1 MVYSR
6 VVLNTPGIFFAGR
19 LMHKLWFFLTLLILM
34 ASCEKD
40 QVQLPSGPGMA
51 TVDSVLLTHDDFD
64 SLTVKYNSSS
74 SSSSIYNYVGGY
86 RDADCKTVL
95 VFTNFTSLHDTD
107 TDADS
112 LIITS
117 ARIILS
123 EYQTWGNPES
133 FTFQTFL
140 IPQTEEYTWSDTSDF
155 DTYWQSVSPQLTPLN
170 TFPYTSD
177 SLVIPIGTDV
187 ANSWWNPEDDVTN
200 NGIVLSYDPAREEGM
215 AGYYS
220 SNYNSVSNWPRL
232 ELTCTVFDS
241 SGIKDSTFTVYA
253 NRDFTYS
260 ELRNTGSTPSF
271 FVSQGAIRRA
281 FITSSLLLPAVQG
294 KSVNYAELFLTV
306 NLLESHFDHDSLTVY
321 IGLFT
326 SEDWE
331 TKNFLFSSY
340 QNPAKIYKANPS
352 VNIPITEVLM
362 DLQDNSG
369 TAISGLFIRLGNELY
384 GFNQIAFDPDSV
396 RMKIVTTEF

>member
-1 MVYSR
+1 
-6 VVLNTPGIFFAGR
+6 
-19 LMHKLWFFLTLLILM
+19 MHKLWFFLSLLILM
-34 ASCEKD
+34 SSCEKD
-40 QVQLPSGPGMA
+40 QVQLPFGPGTA
-51 TVDSVLLTHDDFD
+51 TVDSVLLSRDDFD

-95 VFTNFTSLHDTD
+95 IFTNFTPLHDTD
-107 TDADS
+107 ADADS
-112 LIITS
+112 LVVNN

-123 EYQTWGNPES
+123 EYQTWGSPES
-133 FTFQTFL
+133 FTFQTYL

-155 DTYWQSVSPQLTPLN
+155 DTYWQSVSPQLAPLN
-170 TFPYTSD
+170 AFPYTPD
-177 SLVIPIGTDV
+177 SLIIPIGTDI
-187 ANSWWNPEDDVTN
+187 ADSWWDPEEDVTN
-200 NGIVLSYDPAREEGM
+200 NGIVLNYDAGGQEGM

-220 SNYNSVSNWPRL
+220 SDYNSVSNWPRL
-232 ELTCTVFDS
+232 ELNCTVFDS
-241 SGIKDSTFTVYA
+241 SGTKDSTFTVYA

-260 ELRNTGSTPSF
+260 ELRNTESAPPF

-281 FITSSLLLPAVQG
+281 FITSSRFLPAVQG
-294 KSVNYAELFLTV
+294 KSINYAELSLTV
-306 NLLESHFDHDSLTVY
+306 NQSESHFDEDSLTVY

-340 QNPAKIYKANPS
+340 QNPAKIYKDHLNVS
-352 VNIPITEVLM
+352 IPITEVIM

-369 TAISGLFIRLGNELY
+369 AAVSGLFIRLGSELY

-396 RMKIVTTEF
+396 KMKIVSTEF

>member
-1 MVYSR
+1 MS
-6 VVLNTPGIFFAGR
+6 
-19 LMHKLWFFLTLLILM
+19 
-34 ASCEKD
+34 SCEKD
-40 QVQLPSGPGMA
+40 QVQLPFGPGTA
-51 TVDSVLLTHDDFD
+51 TVDSVLLSRDDFD

-95 VFTNFTSLHDTD
+95 IFTNFTPLHDTD
-107 TDADS
+107 ADADS
-112 LIITS
+112 LVVNN

-123 EYQTWGNPES
+123 EYQTWGSPES

-155 DTYWQSVSPQLTPLN
+155 DTYWQSVSPQLAPLN
-170 TFPYTSD
+170 AFPYTPD
-177 SLVIPIGTDV
+177 SLIIPIGTDI
-187 ANSWWNPEDDVTN
+187 ADSWWDPEKDVTN
-200 NGIVLSYDPAREEGM
+200 NGIVLNYDAGGQEGM

-220 SNYNSVSNWPRL
+220 SDYNSVSNWPRL
-232 ELTCTVFDS
+232 ELNCTVFDS
-241 SGIKDSTFTVYA
+241 SGTKDSTFTVYA

-260 ELRNTGSTPSF
+260 ELRNTESAPPF

-281 FITSSLLLPAVQG
+281 FITSSRFLPAVQG
-294 KSVNYAELFLTV
+294 KSINYAELSLTV
-306 NLLESHFDHDSLTVY
+306 NQSESHFDEDSLTVY

-340 QNPAKIYKANPS
+340 QNPAKIYKDHLNVS
-352 VNIPITEVLM
+352 IPITEVIM

-369 TAISGLFIRLGNELY
+369 AAVSGLFIRLGSELY

-396 RMKIVTTEF
+396 KMKIVSTEF

>member
-1 MVYSR
+1 
-6 VVLNTPGIFFAGR
+6 
-19 LMHKLWFFLTLLILM
+19 
-34 ASCEKD
+34 
-40 QVQLPSGPGMA
+40 
-51 TVDSVLLTHDDFD
+51 
-64 SLTVKYNSSS
+64 
-74 SSSSIYNYVGGY
+74 
-86 RDADCKTVL
+86 
-95 VFTNFTSLHDTD
+95 
-107 TDADS
+107 
-112 LIITS
+112 
-117 ARIILS
+117 
-123 EYQTWGNPES
+123 
-133 FTFQTFL
+133 
-140 IPQTEEYTWSDTSDF
+140 
-155 DTYWQSVSPQLTPLN
+155 
-170 TFPYTSD
+170 
-177 SLVIPIGTDV
+177 
-187 ANSWWNPEDDVTN
+187 
-200 NGIVLSYDPAREEGM
+200 M

-220 SNYNSVSNWPRL
+220 SNYNSVPNWPRL

-369 TAISGLFIRLGNELY
+369 TAVSGLFIRLGNELY